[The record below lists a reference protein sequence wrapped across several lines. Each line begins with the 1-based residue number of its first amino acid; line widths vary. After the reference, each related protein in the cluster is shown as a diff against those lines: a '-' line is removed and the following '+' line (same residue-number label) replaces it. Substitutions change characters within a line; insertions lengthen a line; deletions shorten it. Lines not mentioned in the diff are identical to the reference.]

1 MKEVDRHDMAHRITR
16 KAVSV
21 GSGSTDHESFLES
34 SLYLIVVFSCRHEER
49 SARNISWVSK
59 GESNRLICLIGDK
72 LNAKLH
78 LVESWGV
85 RRCSTKIHSR
95 LESDIVHN
103 LSDFERRLL
112 SGVPNRVVHSFDGV

>member
-1 MKEVDRHDMAHRITR
+1 MASRINR

-34 SLYLIVVFSCRHEER
+34 SLNLIVVFSCRHKER
-49 SARNISWVSK
+49 PARNVAWVSK
-59 GESNRLICLIGDK
+59 SDPNKLICLVGDK
-72 LNAKLH
+72 LDAELH

-85 RRCSTKIHSR
+85 WRCGTKIHTR
-95 LESDIVHN
+95 LDSDIVHN

-112 SGVPNRVVHSFDGV
+112 GGVPNRVVNSFDGI